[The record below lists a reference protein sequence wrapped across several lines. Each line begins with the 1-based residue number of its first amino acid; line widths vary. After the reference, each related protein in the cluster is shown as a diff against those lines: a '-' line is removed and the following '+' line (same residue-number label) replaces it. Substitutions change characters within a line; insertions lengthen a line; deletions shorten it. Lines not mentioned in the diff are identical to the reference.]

1 MLIAVAVGGAA
12 GSVLRWAAQGLV
24 QRVAGDSFP
33 WGTFMV
39 NVSGGFA
46 IGFLATLAA
55 ERGVM
60 GPAARAG
67 VLVGVLGGFTT
78 FSTYLYESDALFRDG
93 RWAAA
98 LGNTVGSVVAGFV
111 ALAAGVVL
119 ARATLYGGRP

>member
-1 MLIAVAVGGAA
+1 MLIAVALGGAA
-12 GSVLRWAAQGLV
+12 GSVLRWAVQGVV
-24 QRVAGDSFP
+24 QRLAGDSFP
-33 WGTFMV
+33 WGTFVV

-46 IGFLATLAA
+46 IGFLATMAA

-67 VLVGVLGGFTT
+67 VLVGLLGGFTT

-98 LGNTVGSVVAGFV
+98 LGNVLGSVLAGFV
-111 ALAAGVVL
+111 ALVAGAVL